1 MTPPIEVVAVTA
13 HIREEPMFDT
23 HYDPGVAEAHCK
35 YTMEMFIEPSLNI
48 YNYIDDGFVKI
59 ADVEMQ
65 ALKRKYYK
73 DPTIW
78 QWKLI
83 NQNEDFLYMDHR
95 SWVYFIVDGQQIVK
109 IGETGNPLGIR
120 SSRSDQPLKGTK
132 CRFGRLISHG
142 DGYGPGDTDGRI
154 RRELRKSAEKGDI
167 SLWARRCEFIE
178 TKEVIAGKKQIL
190 LHSSHKDLE
199 TAYLD
204 HIYRETGSY
213 PRCNVFR
220 K

>member
-1 MTPPIEVVAVTA
+1 MAVTA

-120 SSRSDQPLKGTK
+120 TSRSDQPLKGTK

-204 HIYRETGSY
+204 HIYKETGSY